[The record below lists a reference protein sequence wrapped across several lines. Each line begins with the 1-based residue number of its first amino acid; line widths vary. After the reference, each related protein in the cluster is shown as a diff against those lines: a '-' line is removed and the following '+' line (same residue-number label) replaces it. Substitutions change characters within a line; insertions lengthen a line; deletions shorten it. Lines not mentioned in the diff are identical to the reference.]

1 MSSRLLGSL
10 IMGLMTINVAVAT
23 DAARPRLVVGIVV
36 DQLRTD
42 YLQYL
47 QGLFGESGFKRLMKE
62 GLYLQHVDFKAD
74 MNDPVAPTALLYTGN
89 HANASGIPSA
99 RLFRVGESALTPVLE
114 DRNSIGNFTRESLS
128 PVNLR
133 ISTISDEVA
142 IDGVDSLR
150 YTP

>member
-62 GLYLQHVDFKAD
+62 GLQA
-74 MNDPVAPTALLYTGN
+74 AL
-89 HANASGIPSA
+89 
-99 RLFRVGESALTPVLE
+99 
-114 DRNSIGNFTRESLS
+114 
-128 PVNLR
+128 
-133 ISTISDEVA
+133 
-142 IDGVDSLR
+142 
-150 YTP
+150 